1 MIIKLPA
8 VASPRTA
15 VGLQAPFKENSNV
28 KEVRRDVY
36 LSTGGRGSYLVLVGI
51 GVCAV
56 VFKVLVRRLTWVGMW
71 SWLARSRR

>member
-36 LSTGGRGSYLVLVGI
+36 LSTVGRGNYIALVDI

-56 VFKVLVRRLTWVGMW
+56 ALKVLVRFTGVGM
-71 SWLARSRR
+71 SGWLARSGR